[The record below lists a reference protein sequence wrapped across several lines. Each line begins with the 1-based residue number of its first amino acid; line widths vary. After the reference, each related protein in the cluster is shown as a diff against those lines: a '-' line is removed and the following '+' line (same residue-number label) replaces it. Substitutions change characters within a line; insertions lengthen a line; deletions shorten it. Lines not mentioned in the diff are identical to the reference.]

1 MTLTKQRVFSL
12 WEKNVGYYKLESEDL
27 LTAHMQNHI
36 ELEPAFEC
44 NDCGKEFGRKV
55 QYDRHMKTYHTS
67 ANVVTKQYNCE
78 DCPFQGE
85 NSLELK
91 KHVQRS
97 RHTPS
102 QTTEKCYTCKQE
114 FGNYWQLMNHRKKDH
129 PSSKT
134 CRYFKKDCCIFD
146 EDTCWYR
153 HSVKQTNFEEN
164 VVSDYPCKECD
175 KLFGSRPELMKHK
188 KQQHK
193 ESVSKCKDFIQGSC
207 TLSTYSCWFLHE
219 ESGDKNE
226 TEQVFHMDQDRIPP
240 DYVQTV
246 LEMIKNLSLQI
257 EELKKNATKSC

>member
-12 WEKNVGYYKLESEDL
+12 WEKNVGYYKLGSEDL

-78 DCPFQGE
+78 DCPFQSE

-91 KHVQRS
+91 KHVHRS

-114 FGNYWQLMNHRKKDH
+114 FWSERSACAALG
-129 PSSKT
+129 
-134 CRYFKKDCCIFD
+134 
-146 EDTCWYR
+146 CWHKR
-153 HSVKQTNFEEN
+153 RWPLLVRA
-164 VVSDYPCKECD
+164 ECVRCPW
-175 KLFGSRPELMKHK
+175 L
-188 KQQHK
+188 
-193 ESVSKCKDFIQGSC
+193 
-207 TLSTYSCWFLHE
+207 
-219 ESGDKNE
+219 
-226 TEQVFHMDQDRIPP
+226 
-240 DYVQTV
+240 
-246 LEMIKNLSLQI
+246 LE
-257 EELKKNATKSC
+257 